1 MASWKKVVVSGSS
14 PEFLDIRVDNLT
26 NGQVVIGGGA
36 GSFLSTTPINGTG
49 NILATTG
56 ANNVSM
62 TGSFT
67 GSFTGDGSQLSG
79 LVSFLAVSS
88 SDNGTNDIIQ
98 LKTESLNFSGTTNE
112 VDVTVNS
119 GTNTI
124 QIGLTNDVV
133 VAGDLTVDGGDLF
146 SSASTFN
153 LLPANVGTL
162 NIGHAASNV
171 SIGATTGTVTLRDD
185 VLVQGDLTVTGDLA
199 YLNVTNLY
207 VEDKFVLLN
216 SGSVSPSDGG
226 IIVAQT
232 SDTGKALV
240 YDSDTDRW
248 GFTGSLAGSA
258 SSVAPDAFVA
268 TVIDKNVAESIDVA
282 VYQKPGN
289 IRVETNGDIFIYS

>member
-26 NGQVVIGGGA
+26 NGQVVIGGGT
-36 GSFLSTTPINGTG
+36 GSVLSTTPINGTG

-133 VAGDLTVDGGDLF
+133 VAGDLTVDGGD
-146 SSASTFN
+146 
-153 LLPANVGTL
+153 
-162 NIGHAASNV
+162 
-171 SIGATTGTVTLRDD
+171 
-185 VLVQGDLTVTGDLA
+185 
-199 YLNVTNLY
+199 
-207 VEDKFVLLN
+207 
-216 SGSVSPSDGG
+216 
-226 IIVAQT
+226 
-232 SDTGKALV
+232 
-240 YDSDTDRW
+240 
-248 GFTGSLAGSA
+248 
-258 SSVAPDAFVA
+258 
-268 TVIDKNVAESIDVA
+268 
-282 VYQKPGN
+282 
-289 IRVETNGDIFIYS
+289 